1 MDPRSTFWWYRQDG
15 AFAAAPTV
23 LEIADCSSDPTFPFE
38 IRGVNLLEGE
48 NGDMGLCLNLAD
60 SLQLY
65 LRLSLRYG
73 QNNGTPNLKG
83 GSAL

>member
-1 MDPRSTFWWYRQDG
+1 MDPRSTFWWYRRDG
-15 AFAAAPTV
+15 AFVAAPTV
-23 LEIADCSSDPTFPFE
+23 LEIVDCSNDPTFPFE

-48 NGDMGLCLNLAD
+48 TGDMGLSLNLAD

-73 QNNGTPNLKG
+73 QDNFTINLQG